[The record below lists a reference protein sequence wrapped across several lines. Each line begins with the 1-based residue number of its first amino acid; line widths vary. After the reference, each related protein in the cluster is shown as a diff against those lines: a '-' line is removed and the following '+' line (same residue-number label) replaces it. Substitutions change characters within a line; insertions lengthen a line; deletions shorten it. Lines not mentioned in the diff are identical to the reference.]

1 VQEEILNMT
10 PPSAGF
16 MGELYDLK
24 GHIEWL
30 LARAEAQASA
40 KPARAHSPR

>member
-1 VQEEILNMT
+1 MT

-24 GHIEWL
+24 LHIEWL
-30 LARAEAQASA
+30 LGRAEERAAKSA
-40 KPARAHSPR
+40 KAHSPR